1 MKTLGR
7 RARFSTASCGKEQ
20 KLGTVGAGTLLQRPS
35 LRTSPH
41 CTQSAAGRLPAPSV
55 PALGARG
62 DARHFNRYTESVDE
76 GDGAG
81 GAGPG
86 PGGAAGEDAFSDF
99 GVTRLIT
106 EDAVRHFQRRMS
118 RISNG

>member
-1 MKTLGR
+1 M
-7 RARFSTASCGKEQ
+7 
-20 KLGTVGAGTLLQRPS
+20 GAGTLPQVS
-35 LRTSPH
+35 LGASPERAP
-41 CTQSAAGRLPAPSV
+41 SAAGRLPAPSV
-55 PALGARG
+55 PALGAPG

-81 GAGPG
+81 AAGPG

-106 EDAVRHFQRRMS
+106 EDAVRCFQRRMS
-118 RISNG
+118 CISNG